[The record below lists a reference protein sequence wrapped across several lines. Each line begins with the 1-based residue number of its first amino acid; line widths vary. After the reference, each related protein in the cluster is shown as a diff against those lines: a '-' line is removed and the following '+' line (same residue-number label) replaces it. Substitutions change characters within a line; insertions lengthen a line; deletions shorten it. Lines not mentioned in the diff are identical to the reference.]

1 VDAFNRAAI
10 VGLAF
15 AWVILM
21 ALVILLTWG
30 ADSETIDRLGDLVSY
45 FDNHTDNASKLILS
59 LGAAALIVLS
69 LIVIVVELVPAE
81 PAAAQVRLE
90 SVTGATAILPA
101 EAITQRLEEE
111 LRLIPKML
119 DAQAMVT
126 SRDKGLAVAM
136 NLTLAPDANV
146 SSTTEEACRLAQE
159 TIEQQIGV
167 ALVGLPTVRIA
178 FGPVTEATQSASH
191 QPETEPRGP
200 EPDGPEEKA

>member
-21 ALVILLTWG
+21 ALVILLAWG

-45 FDNHTDNASKLILS
+45 LNDHTDNASKLILS

-81 PAAAQVRLE
+81 PAAQVRLE
-90 SVTGATAILPA
+90 SVTGATAILPT
-101 EAITQRLEEE
+101 EAITQRLEQE
-111 LRLIPKML
+111 LRSLPQVQE
-119 DAQAMVT
+119 AQAMVA
-126 SRDKGLAVAM
+126 SRDRGLAVAL

-146 SSTTEEACRLAQE
+146 SSTTEEACHLAQE

-167 ALVGLPTVRIA
+167 ALVGLPTVRIG
-178 FGPVTEATQSASH
+178 FGPATAA
-191 QPETEPRGP
+191 PPP
-200 EPDGPEEKA
+200 PPKVDAEENS

>member
-1 VDAFNRAAI
+1 MDALNRAAV

-21 ALVILLTWG
+21 ALVILLAWG
-30 ADSETIDRLGDLVSY
+30 ADTETIDRLGDLVSY
-45 FDNHTDNASKLILS
+45 LDDHTDNASKLILT

-69 LIVIVVELVPAE
+69 LTIIVAELVPAE

-101 EAITQRLEEE
+101 EAITQRLESE
-111 LRLIPKML
+111 LRSLPQVQE
-119 DAQAMVT
+119 AQAMVA
-126 SRDKGLAVAM
+126 SRDRGLAVAL

-159 TIEQQIGV
+159 TIEQKIGV
-167 ALVGLPTVRIA
+167 ALVGLPTVQIR
-178 FGPVTEATQSASH
+178 FGSATATSPPPPPPPPKA
-191 QPETEPRGP
+191 
-200 EPDGPEEKA
+200 DAPEEEA